1 MLHLKSKWLALLG
14 GALLATGSA
23 FAQDSGPLVDLL
35 VKKGMV
41 TDQEAEELRADLT
54 REAAAAVTSTVS
66 GGKSTSSITITGR
79 IQAQF
84 ANLATDISGTTADPA
99 YTNHF
104 FLRRIYLGVKAE
116 LYHNITSTFNYDF
129 AGSTFDA
136 AFVTWK
142 QSDEFSYDMGFRKVP
157 IFYDEW
163 LTSSGK
169 LKTIERSTV
178 TRYFVEANNGRRL
191 GAGSYRIGAYLNGKE
206 PSGLN
211 YQVAVTNPERNED
224 GIAGVNS
231 AGTNTN
237 NNFAYWGQIGYAGKS
252 GDSTYVFGTAMG
264 YLPDQ
269 GGKTLGTGSNLTVN
283 NVYVDYS
290 YGSFSISGEYDWS
303 HNQHGASATAD
314 ANPWGYYIMPSYR
327 IGDKYELVFRYGHLD
342 SDGRGVS
349 LSDGI
354 RSGPAGGSMNL
365 EDDYYIGGNYFIN
378 GWDTVLQAGY
388 IWGTTKDNLDGTSGP
403 MATISGLRA
412 QLQVNF

>member
-1 MLHLKSKWLALLG
+1 MFHLKSKWLALLG

-35 VKKGMV
+35 VKKGLV

-66 GGKSTSSITITGR
+66 GGKSTASISITGR

-84 ANLATDISGTTADPA
+84 ANLSTDISGTSADPA
-99 YTNHF
+99 AINHF
-104 FLRRIYLGVKAE
+104 FLRRVYLGVKAE
-116 LYHNITSTFNYDF
+116 LYHNFTSTLNYDF

-136 AFVTWK
+136 AFITWK
-142 QSDEFSYDMGFRKVP
+142 PSDEASVDVGFRKVP
-157 IFYDEW
+157 IYYDEW

-178 TRYFVEANNGRRL
+178 TRYFAEGNNGRRL
-191 GAGSYRIGAYLNGKE
+191 GAGSYRQGVFFNGKN

-211 YQVAVTNPERNED
+211 YQVAITNPERNED

-231 AGTNTN
+231 AGNSTN
-237 NNFAYWGQIGYAGKS
+237 NNFAYWGQAGYSGKS
-252 GDSTYVFGTAMG
+252 GNSTYVFGAAMG

-269 GGKTLGTGSNLTVN
+269 GGKILGAGDNLSVA
-283 NVYVDYS
+283 NVYFDYS
-290 YGSFSISGEYDWS
+290 YGAFSLSGEYDWS
-303 HNQHGASATAD
+303 HNEHGASATAD
-314 ANPWGYYIMPSYR
+314 ANPWGWYIMPSYR
-327 IGDKYELVFRYGHLD
+327 IGDKLELVFRAGHID

-349 LSDGI
+349 LADGI
-354 RSGPAGGSMNL
+354 RSGATGGTMNL
-365 EDDYYIGGNYFIN
+365 ADDYYVGGNWFFN

-388 IWGTTKDNLDGTSGP
+388 IWSTTKDNINGTSGP
-403 MATISGLRA
+403 KATISGLRA